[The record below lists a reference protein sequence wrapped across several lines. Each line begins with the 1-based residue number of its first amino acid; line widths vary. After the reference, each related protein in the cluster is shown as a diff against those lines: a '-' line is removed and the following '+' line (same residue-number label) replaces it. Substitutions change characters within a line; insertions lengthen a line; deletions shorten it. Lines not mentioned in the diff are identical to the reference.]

1 MPKKPSAA
9 VAPTIESPELAIR
22 DTGTAKGRG
31 VFASRDFRAGEL
43 VETAPVLVLKGDFDE
58 LPELLKTYVFDWET
72 LTGVPNAHA
81 IALGYGSM
89 YNHANPASLC
99 YQADARTAV
108 MRYVAARDI
117 RRGEELTINYSAE
130 GGTNVSDDE
139 NWFERFDIALIRD

>member
-1 MPKKPSAA
+1 MARRPTAK
-9 VAPTIESPELAIR
+9 TIESPALAVL

-31 VFASRDFRAGEL
+31 VFARRPFAAGEV

-81 IALGYGSM
+81 VALGYGSM
-89 YNHANPASLC
+89 YNHANPATMR
-99 YQADARTAV
+99 YEADARRAV

-117 RRGEELTINYSAE
+117 APGEELTINYNGLGGVHESAD
-130 GGTNVSDDE
+130 N
-139 NWFERFDIALIRD
+139 NWFERFDIALIED